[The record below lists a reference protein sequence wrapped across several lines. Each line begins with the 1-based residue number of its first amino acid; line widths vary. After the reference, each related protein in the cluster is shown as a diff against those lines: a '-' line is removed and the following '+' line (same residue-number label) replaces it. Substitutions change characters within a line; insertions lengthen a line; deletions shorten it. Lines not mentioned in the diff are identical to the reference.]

1 MDLSP
6 LPSLTHPL
14 IIAGPCSAESE
25 AQIISAAKDLARSG
39 RISVFRAGLWKPRTK
54 PGCFEGVGAKG
65 LKWLIKAKE
74 TTGLPIATEVA
85 TPDHVRAVSDAGIDM
100 VWIGARTTANPFAVQ
115 DIADAIGKL
124 NPGLPVFVKNPVNP
138 DIELWIGAI
147 ERLFKAGVTCLGAI
161 HRGFSVYGP
170 HIYRNKPCWSIPFE
184 LKRRIPALPVICD
197 PSHIGGS
204 REYVAPLAHQAID
217 MGFDGLIIECHPDPA
232 KALSD
237 AQQQLTPDMLEQLI
251 ATLSPRNPCSSD
263 DRIATLRSKI
273 DGVDRDI
280 LELIAKRMN
289 LTDEIGRIK
298 AADNLSVVQRERY
311 RAMMEIR
318 HKWADTLGINETLAD
333 AIFTAIHE
341 DSVKR
346 QIEMVSRSVRR

>member
-1 MDLSP
+1 M
-6 LPSLTHPL
+6 
-14 IIAGPCSAESE
+14 
-25 AQIISAAKDLARSG
+25 SAASELACSG
-39 RISVFRAGLWKPRTK
+39 CVSVFRAGLWKPRTK
-54 PGCFEGVGAKG
+54 PGCFEGVGATG
-65 LKWLIKAKE
+65 LDWLVKAKKA
-74 TTGLPIATEVA
+74 TGLAIATEVA
-85 TPDHVRAVSDAGIDM
+85 TPEHVKAVSDAGIDM

-115 DIADAIGKL
+115 DIADAIGSRD
-124 NPGLPVFVKNPVNP
+124 PDLPVFVKNPVNP
-138 DIELWIGAI
+138 DLELWIGAI
-147 ERLFKAGVTCLGAI
+147 ERLFKAGVRCIGAI

-184 LKRRIPALPVICD
+184 LKRRIPALPVLCD
-197 PSHIGGS
+197 PSHIGGN
-204 REYVAPLAHQAID
+204 REYVAPLSHQAID

-232 KALSD
+232 NALSD
-237 AQQQLTPDMLEQLI
+237 AQQQLTPGMLKELM
-251 ATLSPRNPCSSD
+251 ATLSPRNPYSSD

-280 LELIAKRMN
+280 LELIAKRMD

-318 HKWADTLGINETLAD
+318 HKWSDSLGINGNLAE

-341 DSVKR
+341 ESVKR
-346 QIEMVSRSVRR
+346 QIEMVSRSGRR